1 MYEPTKDLKKAAVKD
16 NVSNLVDNTRDTVS
30 EIAGEAQASAAHIG
44 STLQERTNETRSEVM
59 NVINSLKALIAQYA
73 DFDRANELKNQFVG
87 KAVEF
92 KGVVQDEVVNA
103 YHVGKDRTVQTVQEK
118 PLTSVAVA
126 LGAGVLL
133 GYILGSKQTSHTTN
147 Y

>member
-1 MYEPTKDLKKAAVKD
+1 MYDPNKEVKKAAVKD
-16 NVSNLVDNTRDTVS
+16 NVSNLVDNTRNTAA
-30 EIAGEAQASAAHIG
+30 EIAAEAQASAARIG
-44 STLQERTNETRSEVM
+44 HTLQERTTETRSEVM

-73 DFDRANELKNQFVG
+73 DFDRATDLKNQLVG
-87 KAVEF
+87 KATEIR
-92 KGVVQDEVVNA
+92 GVVQDEVTHA
-103 YHVGKDRTVQTVQEK
+103 YQVGKERTVQTVQEK

-133 GYILGSKQTSHTTN
+133 GYILGSKQTSHSTN

>member
-1 MYEPTKDLKKAAVKD
+1 MYDPNKEVKKAAVKD
-16 NVSNLVDNTRDTVS
+16 NVSNLVDNTRNTAA
-30 EIAGEAQASAAHIG
+30 EIAAEAQASAARIG
-44 STLQERTNETRSEVM
+44 NTLQERTTETRSEVM

-73 DFDRANELKNQFVG
+73 DFDRATDLKNQLVG
-87 KAVEF
+87 KATEIR
-92 KGVVQDEVVNA
+92 GVVQDEVTHA
-103 YHVGKDRTVQTVQEK
+103 YQVGKERTVQTVQEK

-133 GYILGSKQTSHTTN
+133 GYILGSKQTSHSTN